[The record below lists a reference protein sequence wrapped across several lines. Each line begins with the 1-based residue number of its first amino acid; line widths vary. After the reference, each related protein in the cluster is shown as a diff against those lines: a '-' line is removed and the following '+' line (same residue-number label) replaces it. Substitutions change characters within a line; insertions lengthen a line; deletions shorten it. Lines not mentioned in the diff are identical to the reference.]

1 MTLASDIFGFIG
13 LGTICGKMATNILKV
28 GYKVVVR
35 DLHPQP
41 AGYHLQAGAEW
52 ADTPRSLGE
61 KSGVVFASLPEPADA
76 ECVALGPTD

>member
-13 LGTICGKMATNILKV
+13 LGIIGGKMATNILKV

-35 DLHPQP
+35 DLHPQS

-52 ADTPRSLGE
+52 ANTPRSLG
-61 KSGVVFASLPEPADA
+61 
-76 ECVALGPTD
+76 

>member
-1 MTLASDIFGFIG
+1 
-13 LGTICGKMATNILKV
+13 MATNILKV

-35 DLHPQP
+35 VHPQS

-52 ADTPRSLGE
+52 ADTPGSLGE
-61 KSGVVFASLPEPADA
+61 KSDEVFASLPELADV